1 MKLTE
6 SFPPKKQKQTK
17 TKTKQKQNDKTNKQA
32 YKQNLT
38 LWT

>member
-32 YKQNLT
+32 YTQNLT